1 MNSIITRSLY
11 RHKVR
16 ECVRIGYIPG
26 NWNDKYIVEDPYLNK
41 KKIKRLHRKGELA
54 DYIFNNVRHHY
65 KNNIIEYQHSDQNEK
80 DELID
85 NGFYCLRAINEV
97 SHRIQYHTVGLIL

>member
-16 ECVRIGYIPG
+16 ECIRIGYIPG
-26 NWNDKYIVEDPYLNK
+26 NWNDTYITKNPSLNK

-65 KNNIIEYQHSDQNEK
+65 KNNVIEFQHCEEYEK
-80 DELID
+80 DDLID
-85 NGFYCLRAINEV
+85 DGFSCLRAINEV
-97 SHRIQYHTVGLIL
+97 SHRIQYKTVSLML